1 MGATFRA
8 GAKNQTLP
16 PRLPACM
23 GATLGN
29 RLDQADPGP
38 QAAGCQ
44 DWQAEDAPGRPIRSS
59 AEADTPAS
67 GRS

>member
-1 MGATFRA
+1 
-8 GAKNQTLP
+8 
-16 PRLPACM
+16 M

-44 DWQAEDAPGRPIRSS
+44 DWQAEDAPGRPISRP
-59 AEADTPAS
+59 ADS
-67 GRS
+67 